1 MIFSEG
7 VIANEGHALQ
17 RLKGIQLFNLCIAQA
32 ARNVLLEC
40 LAHDW
45 QATQFSTHIL
55 CENCSHGLCFSQV
68 PFGPE
73 DILHGAFAS
82 GDS

>member
-17 RLKGIQLFNLCIAQA
+17 RPKGIQLFNLCIAQA
-32 ARNVLLEC
+32 ARIVLLEC

-45 QATQFSTHIL
+45 QATQFSIHIL
-55 CENCSHGLCFSQV
+55 CENCSRLVLLAGSVWSRGYPPWSFRQR
-68 PFGPE
+68 
-73 DILHGAFAS
+73 
-82 GDS
+82 

>member
-7 VIANEGHALQ
+7 VTNEGHALQ
-17 RLKGIQLFNLCIAQA
+17 RPKGIQLFNLCIAQA
-32 ARNVLLEC
+32 ARIVLLEC

-45 QATQFSTHIL
+45 QATQFSIHIL
-55 CENCSHGLCFSQV
+55 RENCSHGLCYLQV
-68 PFGPE
+68 PFDPK
-73 DILHGAFAS
+73 DIPHGAFAS